1 MQPFVLYNSEQ
12 RKKVEF
18 VPRRPGQIDMYVCG
32 MTVYDYCHIGHARV
46 MVAFDYIIRF
56 LRSQGRNVRYIRN
69 ITDID
74 DKIIK
79 RANENNESIQEL
91 TARFI
96 DAMNQ
101 DAAQLGCAEPDESP
115 KATEYIDQMQ
125 AMISTLV
132 DKGTAYPEQMVT
144 YILK

>member
-18 VPRRPGQIDMYVCG
+18 VPRKEGHIDMYVCG

-56 LRSQGRNVRYIRN
+56 LRSQGWKVRYIRN

-79 RANENNESIQEL
+79 RANENGETIQQL
-91 TARFI
+91 TTRFI
-96 DAMNQ
+96 DAMNE
-101 DAAQLGCAEPDESP
+101 DGYYLLCLDHLYESSP
-115 KATEYIDQMQ
+115 FEGRHCFET
-125 AMISTLV
+125 
-132 DKGTAYPEQMVT
+132 
-144 YILK
+144 